1 MRLSASETIDRP
13 AADVFRFVAR
23 EHWQNH
29 PKWDP
34 AIVELTQT
42 TPGAIGQGA
51 KAKLVRVDQGRR
63 TEGTVE
69 VVGFEPDR
77 RFDAV
82 SRFGSFLVAQHAFL
96 TPLEDRRTRIDLT
109 IDTRAS
115 GVLGLML
122 WLMRPRF
129 RRTMASSLRTIKDEV
144 ERTSPPPTTP

>member
-13 AADVFRFVAR
+13 APDVFRFVAT

-42 TPGAIGQGA
+42 TPGAIGVGA
-51 KAKLVRVDQGRR
+51 RAKLVRVDRGRR

-69 VVGFEPDR
+69 VIGFDPDR
-77 RFDAV
+77 RFEAV
-82 SRFGSFLVAQHAFL
+82 SRFGPFILVQRASL
-96 TPLEDRRTRIDLT
+96 TSLEDRRTRIDLT
-109 IDTRAS
+109 IDSRAF

-129 RRTMASSLRTIKDEV
+129 RRTMVSSLRVIKEEV
-144 ERTSPPPTTP
+144 EGASPPSTGP

>member
-13 AADVFRFVAR
+13 AADVFRFVAT

-34 AIVELTQT
+34 AIIELTQA
-42 TPGAIGQGA
+42 TPGAIGVGA
-51 KAKLVRVDQGRR
+51 RAKLVRVDRGRR

-77 RFDAV
+77 RFDAI
-82 SRFGSFLVAQHAFL
+82 SRFGPFVLAQHASL
-96 TPLEDRRTRIDLT
+96 TPLDDRRTRIDLA
-109 IDTRAS
+109 IDSRAS
-115 GVLGLML
+115 GVFGPML

-129 RRTMASSLRTIKDEV
+129 RKTMASSLRTIKEEV
-144 ERTSPPPTTP
+144 ERASPPSTAP